1 MGEDQES
8 KEAYPKID
16 EMVKQMSST
25 DDKEVLQA
33 TQAIRKI
40 SQETNPPIEVFIGL
54 GVESLCVPFLESK
67 M

>member
-1 MGEDQES
+1 MSAGQES
-8 KEAYPKID
+8 KEAGLKID
-16 EMVKQMSST
+16 EMVEQMSSS
-25 DDKEVLQA
+25 DDEEVLQA
-33 TQAIRKI
+33 ARAIRKI